1 MLPFL
6 GSSKDITYDTMFFRS
21 CFKREI
27 NFKIRIDSCVN
38 TSIYFLVLSIEF
50 SMAFVNMEI
59 EQKWKKITD

>member
-6 GSSKDITYDTMFFRS
+6 GGSKDKTYDTMLFRF

-38 TSIYFLVLSIEF
+38 TSICFLVLSTKF
-50 SMAFVNMEI
+50 SMAFVNMA
-59 EQKWKKITD
+59 